1 MSYDSMLSDQRL
13 VKQISL
19 FAQLIQ
25 PKSMY
30 SPSMLL
36 VKGVTKDFTSREV
49 FIMVHDI
56 TFDMWELSITINN
69 DNKATRASVALDF
82 HVELPQ
88 LILLSSVMID
98 QLLSGYGEKVQV
110 IT

>member
-1 MSYDSMLSDQRL
+1 MLSDKRL
-13 VKQISL
+13 IKQVSM
-19 FAQLIQ
+19 FSELIQ
-25 PKSMY
+25 PKAMQ
-30 SPSMLL
+30 SPNMLL

-49 FIMVHDI
+49 FIMVNNI
-56 TFDMWELSITINN
+56 TFDIWELSITINN

-98 QLLSGYGEKVQV
+98 QLLSGYGERVKV